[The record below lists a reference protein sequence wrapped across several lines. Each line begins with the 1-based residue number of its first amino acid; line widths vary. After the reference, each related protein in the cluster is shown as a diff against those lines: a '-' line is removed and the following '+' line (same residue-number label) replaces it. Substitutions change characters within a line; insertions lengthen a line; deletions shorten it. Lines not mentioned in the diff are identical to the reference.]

1 MLYYTILALIVLIC
15 ILLTIVILLQPGKGS
30 GLSGGIAGGSLSGG
44 AGLGARRTA
53 DLLSKST
60 TVLGTALLVLCVLAN
75 FAIDSGE
82 PTQSAVQQSGVEQ
95 PVDQGGLDNPSETQ
109 SAVPE
114 IPQNQDNSG
123 NDGSGGDDD
132 GSDNDSGN

>member
-1 MLYYTILALIVLIC
+1 MLYYSILALIVIIC
-15 ILLTIVILLQPGKGS
+15 VLLTIVILLQPGKGS

-75 FAIDSGE
+75 FAIDTGE
-82 PTQSAVQQSGVEQ
+82 TTQPAVQQSGVEQ
-95 PVDQGGLDNPSETQ
+95 PVQQDGLDNPSQ
-109 SAVPE
+109 SPAAVPE
-114 IPQNQDNSG
+114 LPQGDGSSDGDGSGSG
-123 NDGSGGDDD
+123 NDDGG
-132 GSDNDSGN
+132 NN